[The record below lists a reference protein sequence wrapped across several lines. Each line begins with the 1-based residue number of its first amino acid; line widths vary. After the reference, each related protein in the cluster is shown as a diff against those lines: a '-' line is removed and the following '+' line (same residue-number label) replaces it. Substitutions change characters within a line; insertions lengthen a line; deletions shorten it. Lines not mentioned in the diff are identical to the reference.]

1 MEDLSVSIF
10 IDNKTKKSTPISI
23 PKRKPAI
30 WIPDKKVNR
39 CFKCNGNFNI
49 LKRKHHC
56 RLCGR
61 IFCSYCTKFTNKLNE
76 FVNTTT
82 PPQNFNSYYLSYI
95 NPMEYFESIRL
106 CHNCYNDLGIIDK
119 SELYI
124 ILFSNVQCTINKLLQ
139 MRSVCK
145 EWCSSINYILT
156 TFRSIQYKLPSQKYS
171 KLEKT
176 ILWNHRFEFYKHYYW
191 ISKCLTANN
200 DKSENEKKKL
210 IEYYISSKK
219 FYKCK
224 HLLCRSGCRNI
235 CLSQNLLELCF
246 YSDIKNPYLEQFIK
260 IELKGKN
267 KNFLL
272 YLMPWLIEIIKKNI
286 EIGWEIITECIQD
299 DELAYLFYFET
310 KFYTNTLSTNKEL
323 KEIIYKF
330 NLHIHESLR
339 NDLRKTDEFVKFIR
353 LLIESKQVEQEILV
367 SDWFRQNKQVKMPW
381 NPKLICTN
389 IDIKNIKILTSQ
401 SRPHVVPFILKGGSI
416 INILVKNEDLR
427 KDKLTMYVSKWVSII
442 CHDLVKMKTY
452 NVLTYDTDYGWIEM
466 IPNVKTLYELHYV
479 DNLSLTNYLMDNN
492 PNIKVSNLRE
502 NFINTCAG
510 SCVLCYILGVG
521 DRHQENILITK
532 QGELINVDFSYLL
545 GDDPKH
551 VQCEMK
557 ITKDM
562 LDMLGGINSA
572 NFVKFKSK
580 CINVYKKIRK
590 HSSLWFLLLS
600 YMAFNEPNIDKFYG
614 KYDRI
619 KEHVIE
625 RLVPGEFDDESS
637 MQIVEIVN
645 KSSNEGYIS
654 KVSDWSHH
662 VANKAKEW
670 GEMFDF
676 SE

>member
-10 IDNKTKKSTPISI
+10 IDNKKKKSTPINI

-39 CFKCNGNFNI
+39 CFDCNNNFNI
-49 LKRKHHC
+49 MKRKHHC

-61 IFCSYCTKFTNKLNE
+61 IFCSYCTKFASKLNE
-76 FVNTTT
+76 YVNTTT
-82 PPQNFNSYYLSYI
+82 PPQCFNAYYPSYLNSLGMFK
-95 NPMEYFESIRL
+95 PIRL
-106 CHNCYNDLGIIDK
+106 CHECHEQLNIIDK
-119 SELYI
+119 SKLYI
-124 ILFSNVQCTINKLLQ
+124 VLFSNIQCSISMLLR
-139 MRSVCK
+139 MRLISK

-176 ILWNHRFEFYKHYYW
+176 ILWNHRFEFNKHYYW
-191 ISKCLTANN
+191 ITKCLTANN
-200 DKSENEKKKL
+200 DKSDKDKEQL
-210 IEYYISSKK
+210 INHYMNTDKSR
-219 FYKCK
+219 KCK
-224 HLLCRSGCRNI
+224 FLLCRSGCKNI

-246 YSDIKNPYLEQFIK
+246 YGDIKNKHLETLIK
-260 IELKGKN
+260 TEFTKKN
-267 KNFLL
+267 ENFLL

-286 EIGWEIITECIQD
+286 EIGWQIIVECTRDEI
-299 DELAYLFYFET
+299 LAYAFYFET
-310 KFYTNTLSTNKEL
+310 KFYTNTLTTDKTL

-330 NLHIHESLR
+330 NLHISDNLR
-339 NDLRKTDEFVKFIR
+339 NDMRKTDEFIKFVR
-353 LLIESKQVEQEILV
+353 LLLSKSHFEYKKLV
-367 SDWFRQNKQVKMPW
+367 DCWFDQNKEVKLPW
-381 NPKLICTN
+381 NPNLKCIN
-389 IDIKNIKILTSQ
+389 IDFDNIKRLSSQ
-401 SRPHVVPFILKGGSI
+401 SKPYVVPLVLNNNSI

-427 KDKLTMYVSKWVSII
+427 KDKLTMYVSKWISII

-466 IPNVKTLYELHYV
+466 IPNVKTLYELQYGE
-479 DNLSLTNYLMDNN
+479 NLTLTNYLMDNN
-492 PNIKVSNLRE
+492 PNIKVSELRE

-521 DRHQENILITK
+521 DRHQENILITNK
-532 QGELINVDFSYLL
+532 GELINVDFSFLL
-545 GDDPKH
+545 GKDPKH
-551 VQCEMK
+551 VKCEMK

-562 LDMLGGINSA
+562 LEMLGGINSS
-572 NFVKFKSK
+572 NFVKFKTK

-600 YMAFNEPNIDKFYG
+600 YLSFNEPEIDDFYD
-614 KYDRI
+614 KYDII

-637 MQIVEIVN
+637 TQIVEIVD
-645 KSSNEGYIS
+645 KSSNESYMS
-654 KVSDWSHH
+654 KLSDLSHH
-662 VANKAKEW
+662 IANKAKEW
-670 GEMFDF
+670 GEIFDF